1 VGWVCGMGS
10 DGGWRQRRVDGGFR
24 GQYSKISGSRFHR
37 TAGLLARGLSAGVL
51 GALSSRSRGAAGGG
65 DEWFE
70 GRERAG
76 HGRRS
81 GYRGSAE
88 IVKGLFRRHFVRQC
102 GELNVI

>member
-1 VGWVCGMGS
+1 MGFNE
-10 DGGWRQRRVDGGFR
+10 DWRRWRVDGGFR
-24 GQYSKISGSRFHR
+24 GQYSKISGSRFHQ

-51 GALSSRSRGAAGGG
+51 GALRSRSWDAVGGG

-88 IVKGLFRRHFVRQC
+88 IVRGLFRPHFVRQC

>member
-1 VGWVCGMGS
+1 MGF
-10 DGGWRQRRVDGGFR
+10 DEDWRRRSVDGGFR

-37 TAGLLARGLSAGVL
+37 TAGLLARGLSSGELGVVRP
-51 GALSSRSRGAAGGG
+51 RSWVAVGGG

-76 HGRRS
+76 HGKRS
-81 GYRGSAE
+81 GEGGSVE
-88 IVKGLFRRHFVRQC
+88 IVRGLFSPLFVRQC